1 MPPPLPILPALLY
14 AFLGAIT
21 GPLLCLLAVLPPDVP
36 PPPRKPYP
44 IAEGN
49 DPDPPPH
56 PQARQIQREVMREY
70 QRTHRRP
77 NS

>member
-1 MPPPLPILPALLY
+1 MPLIPPAI
-14 AFLGAIT
+14 LGALA
-21 GPLLCLLAVLPPDVP
+21 GLCVGLLSVLPPDVP
-36 PPPRKPYP
+36 PPQRKPYP

-56 PQARQIQREVMREY
+56 PQARQIQRAVMREY

>member
-1 MPPPLPILPALLY
+1 MLLIIIPH
-14 AFLGAIT
+14 AVRGIIA
-21 GPLLCLLAVLPPDVP
+21 GVCVGLLWALPPDVP
-36 PPPRKPYP
+36 PPQRKPYP

-56 PQARQIQREVMREY
+56 PQARQIQRAVMREY